1 MGFSR
6 ITAAPLSRPHMQMGL
21 VKKHVEVLLKLPHHV
36 KRVLDKT
43 NNKQLFLFA
52 LHLTGSTLTGVFKHN
67 VQLPFLGMEF
77 KL

>member
-6 ITAAPLSRPHMQMGL
+6 ITAAPLSRPHIQMGL
-21 VKKHVEVLLKLPHHV
+21 VKNMLKFSLNFLIMSNEYLTKP
-36 KRVLDKT
+36 T
-43 NNKQLFLFA
+43 IQSFLFA
-52 LHLTGSTLTGVFKHN
+52 SYLTGSTLTGVFKHK